1 MSVIITRG
9 ARPLLGD
16 KDIVFIKN
24 HGVMV
29 RAPNIAEA
37 RHDLHYLE
45 RAAEVQ
51 LKTMGSGCKLLPVLP
66 AVAADAGGGPEKC
79 QDASGKY
86 PPGARPAGARLSRLI
101 G

>member
-16 KDIVFIKN
+16 KDILFIKN

-37 RHDLHYLE
+37 WHDLHYLE

-66 AVAADAGGGPEKC
+66 MRRGRCGRGPEKC
-79 QDASGKY
+79 
-86 PPGARPAGARLSRLI
+86 
-101 G
+101 

>member
-1 MSVIITRG
+1 MIITRG

-16 KDIVFIKN
+16 KDILFIKN

-37 RHDLHYLE
+37 WHDLHYLE

-51 LKTMGSGCKLLPVLP
+51 LKTIGSGCKLLPVLP
-66 AVAADAGGGPEKC
+66 AVAADA
-79 QDASGKY
+79 
-86 PPGARPAGARLSRLI
+86 ARQMREGDPKSARMHLESIRRVLDRQAPDYRD
-101 G
+101 